1 MSSFKYQSIN
11 QIIMKTEHHTQTET
25 PKNYRRN
32 TLLGIYVIL
41 TTTFVSAY
49 TLIQVMAVV

>member
-1 MSSFKYQSIN
+1 
-11 QIIMKTEHHTQTET
+11 MKTEASTET
-25 PKNYRRN
+25 RNPKNYRRN

-49 TLIQVMAVV
+49 TLIQLMTVV

>member
-1 MSSFKYQSIN
+1 
-11 QIIMKTEHHTQTET
+11 MKTEDRTQAAT
-25 PKNYRRN
+25 PKKYRRN
-32 TLLGIYVIL
+32 TILGIYVIL

>member
-1 MSSFKYQSIN
+1 MRTEN
-11 QIIMKTEHHTQTET
+11 QTPTEN

>member
-11 QIIMKTEHHTQTET
+11 QIIMKTEDHTQTEI

-49 TLIQVMAVV
+49 TLIQVMTVV